1 MSEPLT
7 VKELLRVGT
16 RVLDDSTAIFEDHD
30 VEAEA
35 RELLV
40 LALKLDEQELEDD
53 AEPRRRDRERFLSLI
68 ARRAAGEPMPFIRG
82 YIEFYGL
89 EIRVKPG
96 AFVPRPS
103 SELTVDQALKRLG
116 RRRNPVVVDVCAGV
130 GPMGMA
136 VAQEKEGADVWAL
149 DISEEGCKQGR
160 ANARRLGIKNI
171 SFGIGDMYEP
181 LPTRY
186 HGEIDMILGHVP
198 YVPAHE
204 VEDLPDEVKVYE
216 PVHTLTDN
224 SHDGLFLMRRAVEE
238 GFHLL
243 KPGGWLLLEL
253 SHDMVKNAERLYRR
267 AGFRDV
273 GSVTDEDDLSVIVE
287 ARKSPS

>member
-1 MSEPLT
+1 VSEPLT
-7 VKELLRVGT
+7 VKELLRVGA

-30 VEAEA
+30 VEAETK
-35 RELLV
+35 ELL
-40 LALKLDEQELEDD
+40 ALTLKVDHDELEDD
-53 AEPRRRDRERFLSLI
+53 EKPPRRQRERFLSLV
-68 ARRAAGEPMPFIRG
+68 ARRAAGEPLPFIRG
-82 YIEFYGL
+82 YIEFWGL
-89 EIRVKPG
+89 EMRVKPG

-130 GPMGMA
+130 APMGMA
-136 VAQEKEGADVWAL
+136 VAQEKPGADVWAL
-149 DISEEGCKQGR
+149 DISEEGCAQGR
-160 ANARRLGIKNI
+160 SNARRLGIANI
-171 SFGIGDMYEP
+171 SFGVGDMYDP

-204 VEDLPDEVKVYE
+204 VDDLPDEVKVYE
-216 PVHTLTDN
+216 PVHTLTDS
-224 SHDGLFLMRRAVEE
+224 SHDGLFLMRRAVSE

-253 SHDMVKNAERLYRR
+253 SHDMVTNAKRLYRE
-267 AGFRDV
+267 AGFRDIR
-273 GSVTDEDDLSVIVE
+273 SVTDEDDLSVVVE
-287 ARKSPS
+287 AQKSPS

>member
-1 MSEPLT
+1 VSEPLT
-7 VKELLRVGT
+7 VEELLRVGT

-35 RELLV
+35 RELL
-40 LALKLDEQELEDD
+40 ALTLGVDEDD
-53 AEPRRRDRERFLSLI
+53 LDDNDEPARRKREKFLSLV

-82 YIEFYGL
+82 YIDFYGL

-103 SELTVDQALKRLG
+103 SELTVEQALKRLG
-116 RRRNPVVVDVCAGV
+116 GRRAPVVVDVCAGV
-130 GPMGMA
+130 GPMGMV
-136 VAQEKEGADVWAL
+136 VAHEKPGADVWAL
-149 DISEEGCKQGR
+149 DISEEGCAQGR
-160 ANARRLGIKNI
+160 NNARRLGVKNI
-171 SFGIGDMYEP
+171 TFGVGDMYDP

-186 HGEIDMILGHVP
+186 HGDVDMILGHVP

-204 VEDLPDEVKVYE
+204 VEELPDEVRVYE
-216 PVHTLTDN
+216 PVHTLTDQ
-224 SHDGLFLMRRAVEE
+224 SHDGLFLMRRAVDE

-243 KPGGWLLLEL
+243 KPGGWMLLEV
-253 SHDMVKNAERLYRR
+253 SHDMVTNAKRLYRK

-273 GSVTDEDDLSVIVE
+273 DDVTDEDDLSVVVE
-287 ARKSPS
+287 AQKSPS